1 MELLDLA
8 ITNLTTPMVLAFVL
22 GALAAVIGSDLRIPD
37 QVYGLLTIYLLFSI
51 GLKGGV
57 ALSEAS
63 LGELW
68 RPMIAAVA
76 LSLLI
81 PLVVYAFTRVG
92 GRLAVPDAAALA
104 AHYGSVSVV
113 TFTAGTAFLTA
124 ANVPYEGFM
133 PSLLAVMEVPAILVA
148 LVLARTRAPAAG
160 GELGDALKEVVTGR
174 SIVLLIGGLAIGA
187 LAGRDGIQ
195 PVAPV
200 FIDLF
205 SGMLT
210 LFLLEMGII
219 AASRMRDLRRNGA
232 FVVVFGVT
240 TPIVAGTVGAMAG
253 SISGLSLGGSTL
265 LAILAA
271 SASYIAAPAAVRL
284 ALPDANPAIYLTA
297 SIGVTFPFN
306 LTLGIP
312 LLHQIAKLFQGIGD

>member
-68 RPMIAAVA
+68 RPLIAAVA

-81 PLVVYAFTRVG
+81 PLAVYAFTRVG

-148 LVLARTRAPAAG
+148 LILARTRAPAG

-174 SIVLLIGGLAIGA
+174 SIVLLIGGLTIGA

-210 LFLLEMGII
+210 LFLLEMGVI

-232 FVVVFGVT
+232 FIIVFGVT

>member
-1 MELLDLA
+1 MELVDLA

-68 RPMIAAVA
+68 QPLIAAVA

-81 PLVVYAFTRVG
+81 PLVVYAFTRVA

-148 LVLARTRAPAAG
+148 LVLARTRAPAG
-160 GELGDALKEVVTGR
+160 GELGDALREVVTGR
-174 SIVLLIGGLAIGA
+174 SIVLLIGGLTIGA

-210 LFLLEMGII
+210 LFLLEMGVI

-306 LTLGIP
+306 LTIGIP
-312 LLHQIAKLFQGIGD
+312 LLHQIAKLFHGIGD